1 MSKEAKRRI
10 EEAKRTGARMLN
22 LSYLKLTA
30 LPESIRQLTALT
42 TLYLRGNQ
50 VQDVGQIELMRKK
63 GVQVYKEI
71 NHSPGS
77 YAGL

>member
-1 MSKEAKRRI
+1 V
-10 EEAKRTGARMLN
+10 GP
-22 LSYLKLTA
+22 LSG
-30 LPESIRQLTALT
+30 LTALT